1 MNTIPAADEPG
12 VHLIALS
19 LLPGVGP
26 VLARQLLVHAGN
38 AEAVFRLKARD
49 LKCIPGIGA
58 ERARMIL
65 RSDTL
70 ECAVKELEFIRK
82 NNIRICSFQEKD
94 YPRRLRQCADAP
106 VLLYSLGEFDVNPS
120 RTLAIVGT
128 RYLTPRSRE
137 WLESFVEELIPWHVH
152 IISGLA
158 YGTDAVAH
166 RSAVRYGIP
175 TVGVLAHG
183 LDRLYPS
190 EHRSLSQQ
198 MLMNGGLLTE
208 YPSRTRPMRDNF
220 PARNRIVAGLCDAVL
235 VVESAER
242 GGALI
247 TAEFANEY
255 NRDVFAVPGRPED
268 HYSRGCNGLI
278 RSHKAYLIESA
289 QQLADAMNWQT
300 ATAPKSVQLHVFPQ
314 LSDSQQQIVEALR
327 AAGRQQLDELAWRL
341 KMPVS
346 RLSGLLLELEFQGL
360 VRAQP
365 GKCFEFR
372 G

>member
-1 MNTIPAADEPG
+1 MNTTHAADEPG

-38 AEAVFRLKARD
+38 AEAVFRLKERD
-49 LKCIPGIGA
+49 LKRIPGIGA

-70 ECAVKELEFIRK
+70 DRAAKELEFIRK
-82 NNIRICSFQEKD
+82 NNIRIRSFQEKD

-137 WLESFVEELIPWHVH
+137 WLESFVEQLIPCHVH

-198 MLMNGGLLTE
+198 MVMNGGLLTE

-247 TAEFANEY
+247 TAEFANDY

-268 HYSRGCNGLI
+268 HYSQGCNRLI
-278 RSHKAYLIESA
+278 RSHKAHLIESA
-289 QQLADAMNWQT
+289 QQLAEAMDWRT
-300 ATAPKSVQLHVFPQ
+300 AVLKPSVQLPIFPE
-314 LSDSQQQIVEALR
+314 LTPEQQEVIESLR
-327 AAGRQQLDELAWRL
+327 ATGRQHLDEIAWRMS
-341 KMPVS
+341 KPVS
-346 RLSGLLLELEFQGL
+346 RVSVLLLELEFKGL
-360 VRAQP
+360 VRTQP
-365 GKCFEFR
+365 GKWFECR
-372 G
+372 V